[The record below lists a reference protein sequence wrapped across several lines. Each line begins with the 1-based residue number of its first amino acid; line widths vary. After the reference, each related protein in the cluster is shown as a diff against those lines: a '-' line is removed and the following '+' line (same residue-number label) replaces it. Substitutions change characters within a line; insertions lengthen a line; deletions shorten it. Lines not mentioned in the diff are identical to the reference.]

1 MVISVAVVVHRLNN
15 CVGFSNYK
23 FFLLFLVYSLLYCFF
38 VAVTTAP
45 YSIKYWVVS
54 AEGQWCVSRS
64 NPKSTA
70 KFFVVLMH
78 SCPFSSTGGAP
89 LQTR

>member
-54 AEGQWCVSRS
+54 AEG
-64 NPKSTA
+64 
-70 KFFVVLMH
+70 
-78 SCPFSSTGGAP
+78 
-89 LQTR
+89 